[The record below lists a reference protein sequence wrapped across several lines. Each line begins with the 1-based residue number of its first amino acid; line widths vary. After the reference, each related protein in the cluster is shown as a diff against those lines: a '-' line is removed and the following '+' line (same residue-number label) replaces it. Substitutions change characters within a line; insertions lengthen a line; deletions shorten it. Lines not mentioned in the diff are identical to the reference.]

1 MNLAYLADLAA
12 PARRVVDSLPTKHTV
27 TDFTSP
33 ATAASLA
40 ELEQKF
46 SKPSTRTYY
55 LGTNGRVSQRKQLV
69 GEVLA
74 TTRAYTTNM
83 AWSQFK
89 RNFYDLRKVERN
101 LPEPFIGKATT
112 CSRCSQPCGHTH
124 TISEKVVCHV
134 CANWASLAGSVQTA
148 PETLAERGVVR

>member
-27 TDFTSP
+27 TDITSP
-33 ATAASLA
+33 ATAAA
-40 ELEQKF
+40 IEQAFGKAMV
-46 SKPSTRTYY
+46 PSTRTYY

-89 RNFYDLRKVERN
+89 RQFYELLKVERN

-124 TISEKVVCHV
+124 TINTKVICHV
-134 CANWASLAGSVQTA
+134 CANWASIGYVQTA